1 MTRPAVL
8 TETPVAAGGLQESP
22 ALPVLRRSRRPSV
35 RTLVAHHGTTALLIL
50 GALLMAFPILWMIS
64 LAFQPSAEI
73 YQRHPNLVPAHPTL
87 DNFITGL
94 TQAGFA
100 QYYLNS
106 SFVTTTRVILTVII
120 NALAGFAFAKYSF
133 RGKGILFLLV
143 LSAMMIPDQVRMVPL
158 YQMFNSLGL
167 VNSYW
172 SVILPGVG
180 ATFGTF
186 LMTQYSRSVPDELL
200 EAARIDGAS
209 EWRVFRQ
216 VVIPLVTPALVTNVI
231 FQFIW
236 GWNDLLYPL
245 LFLQDDS
252 KYTLPLALA
261 SLGGSNALGIGPVMA
276 MSLLTII
283 PVLIVFFALQRFF
296 VEGIAAQGIKG

>member
-1 MTRPAVL
+1 MASTTLDRPAPTRPSD
-8 TETPVAAGGLQESP
+8 GRP
-22 ALPVLRRSRRPSV
+22 ARRRRSLPDLF
-35 RTLVAHHGTTALLIL
+35 THHGTTVLLVV
-50 GALLMAFPILWMIS
+50 GAVVMAFPILWMVS
-64 LAFQPSAEI
+64 LAFQPAEEI
-73 YQRHPNLVPAHPTL
+73 YKPQPDLIPQHPTF
-87 DNFITGL
+87 DNFVEGWT
-94 TQAGFA
+94 TAGFV

-106 SFVTTTRVILTVII
+106 SLVTTARVLLTVVI
-120 NALAGFAFAKYSF
+120 NALAGFAFAKYTF
-133 RGKGILFLLV
+133 RGKAFFFVLV

-158 YQMFNSLGL
+158 YSMFNSLGL
-167 VNSYW
+167 VNSFW

-186 LMTQYSRSVPDELL
+186 LMTQYTRSVPDELL

-209 EWRVFRQ
+209 EWRIFRR
-216 VVIPLVTPALVTNVI
+216 VVLPLVTPALVTNVI

-245 LFLQDDS
+245 LFLQDDA

-261 SLGGSNALGIGPVMA
+261 SLGGSNALGIGPLMA
-276 MSLLTII
+276 MSLLTIV

-296 VEGIAAQGIKG
+296 VQGIASQGLKG

>member
-1 MTRPAVL
+1 MALPLTASSAPRASAGSAGTRGTRSLRRFLTHHGATLALAV
-8 TETPVAAGGLQESP
+8 GGL
-22 ALPVLRRSRRPSV
+22 
-35 RTLVAHHGTTALLIL
+35 
-50 GALLMAFPILWMIS
+50 LMIFPILWMIS
-64 LAFQPSAEI
+64 LAFQPSSEI
-73 YQRHPNLVPAHPTL
+73 YQPHPDLVPLHPTF
-87 DNFITGL
+87 DNFVSGWSD
-94 TQAGFA
+94 QGFLR
-100 QYYLNS
+100 YYLNS
-106 SFVTTTRVILTVII
+106 SLVTTTRVILTVAI
-120 NALAGFAFAKYSF
+120 NALAGFGFAKYHF
-133 RGKGILFLLV
+133 RGKAFCFLLV

-158 YQMFNSLGL
+158 YSLFNDLHL

-186 LMTQYSRSVPDELL
+186 LMTQYARSVPDELL
-200 EAARIDGAS
+200 EAARIDGSS
-209 EWRVFRQ
+209 EWRIFRQ
-216 VVIPLVTPALVTNVI
+216 IVLPLVVPALITNVI

-245 LFLQDDS
+245 LFLQDSS

-261 SLGGSNALGIGPVMA
+261 SLGGSNAMGIGPLMA

-296 VEGIAAQGIKG
+296 VQGISSQGLKG

>member
-1 MTRPAVL
+1 MASTVLDRPAPAR
-8 TETPVAAGGLQESP
+8 TPRDGQP
-22 ALPVLRRSRRPSV
+22 SRR
-35 RTLVAHHGTTALLIL
+35 RTALFDALAHHGTTVLLVAAAIV
-50 GALLMAFPILWMIS
+50 MAFPILWMVS
-64 LAFQPSAEI
+64 LAFQPASEI
-73 YQRHPNLVPAHPTL
+73 YKAHPDLIPQHPTF
-87 DNFITGL
+87 DNFVEGWAT
-94 TQAGFA
+94 AGFV

-106 SFVTTTRVILTVII
+106 SLVTTVRVLLTVVI
-120 NALAGFAFAKYSF
+120 NALAGFAFAKYNF
-133 RGKGILFLLV
+133 RGKGFFFVLV

-158 YQMFNSLGL
+158 YSMFNSLGL
-167 VNSYW
+167 VNSFW

-186 LMTQYSRSVPDELL
+186 LMTQYTRSVPDELL

-209 EWRVFRQ
+209 EWRIFRR
-216 VVIPLVTPALVTNVI
+216 VVLPLVTPALVTNVI

-261 SLGGSNALGIGPVMA
+261 SLGGSNALGIGPLMA
-276 MSLLTII
+276 MSLLSIV

-296 VEGIAAQGIKG
+296 VQGIASQGLKG